1 MNGLLA
7 ALATWWDHVVVAWHT
22 HGGLWWFLLFAP
34 ALVCLELPRY
44 YLPLLW
50 AVVVRLLG
58 HDRRGAQR
66 GAADR
71 ERLLR
76 RRPLVSVVVAGRNEE
91 EIIAASVQSL
101 LAQDYPNLEILVV
114 DDHSDD
120 RTSAEVRPFLRD
132 PRVRLVRNNAERGR
146 GGRPS
151 ASNLGLRLARGE
163 FLISLDA
170 DTTFDSKLV
179 SSLLAPFADARVGVV
194 AGNVVIRNWR
204 DNLLTRLQALEY
216 AVAIDVNKRW
226 CDTRG
231 AVLQASG
238 AVGAFRR
245 EALVDI
251 GGWEQQLG
259 EDTDVSLRMLKAGWR
274 LRFAPDAI
282 ARTDCPRHLR
292 VVMKQRFRWDRG
304 GLRAFFKKH
313 WRLLDPRVA
322 GFWFAFELASEFLF
336 AVVATLAYPVWLVAL
351 AWQAPAVAAFVLL
364 ASFAAYSLLSL
375 LSVAAVAWCCPR
387 VEKPW
392 ALAGASLTAPL
403 YKEVLRW
410 VRAWATVCELLR
422 IRYEDTFL
430 PSSAWTYA
438 RRY

>member
-1 MNGLLA
+1 MTTLVA
-7 ALATWWDHVVVAWHT
+7 ALAAWFDAVAVAWHT
-22 HGGLWWFLLFAP
+22 HGGLWWFLMFAP
-34 ALVCLELPRY
+34 ALLFLELPRY
-44 YLPLLW
+44 YLPLAW
-50 AVVVRLLG
+50 AITARL
-58 HDRRGAQR
+58 RGAD
-66 GAADR
+66 AAQAHAAAIDR

-101 LAQDYPNLEILVV
+101 LAQDYPHLEILVV

-120 RTSAEVRPFLRD
+120 RTSAEVRPFTED
-132 PRVRLVRNNAERGR
+132 PRVRLVRNAAERGR
-146 GGRPS
+146 SGRPS

-163 FLISLDA
+163 FLVSLDA
-170 DTTFDSKLV
+170 DTTFDTKLV
-179 SSLLAPFADARVGVV
+179 SSLLAPFADPRVGVV
-194 AGNVVIRNWR
+194 AGNVLIRNWR

-245 EALVDI
+245 EALVDV

-274 LRFAPDAI
+274 LRFAPEAI

-313 WRLLDPRVA
+313 GRLLDPRVA
-322 GFWFAFELASEFLF
+322 GFWFAVELASEFLF
-336 AVVATLAYPVWLVAL
+336 AVVATLAYPIWLLTL

-364 ASFAAYSLLSL
+364 VSFAAYSLLSL
-375 LSVAAVAWCCPR
+375 ASVAAVAWCCPR

-392 ALAGASLTAPL
+392 SLAGASLLAPF

-430 PSSAWTYA
+430 PSSAWTYG